1 MDHLVAWVSDYLVL
15 VHGEAKA
22 KEILDDID
30 RRLAAGRDFA
40 QWTGDDSKAL
50 MKIYIAAIA
59 GHVPE
64 RMVKALS
71 AYLDFCFLARRN
83 AITST
88 MLAKM
93 DDALSR
99 FYEDR
104 QIFMDVGVR
113 VDISLPRQ
121 HALKHYIP
129 SILLFGSPNGLCS
142 SITDSKHIKAV
153 KEPWRRSNRYNALGQ
168 MLTTNVRLDKMHAA
182 RLLLEKRGMMIGTTA
197 SYTAGVLDGVRPAP
211 IRSNPAD
218 EDSEDEDRPGLRVP
232 LCSRALLC
240 PSDLCGAGGVR
251 RERIR
256 STPSWYG
263 CPRRDTVLIDIAGD
277 EEVLKG
283 MNVGRDLLFMS
294 FKHNGRVFPCALI
307 HCFVPVADTCDRE
320 TGMWVVRPEYTGAPK
335 KRMFSGPK
343 ICFKRWSF

>member
-1 MDHLVAWVSDYLVL
+1 M
-15 VHGEAKA
+15 AKQRPR
-22 KEILDDID
+22 KYSMTSIDDWLLSHPSLGL
-30 RRLAAGRDFA
+30 RRFPEGRDFA

-142 SITDSKHIKAV
+142 SITESKHIKAV

-218 EDSEDEDRPGLRVP
+218 EDSEDEDVNDNGPPEP
-232 LCSRALLC
+232 LSRRGPRALT
-240 PSDLCGAGGVR
+240 SVDLAQRPERTYPRDLKALAVHIGQPRLPILLR
-251 RERIR
+251 RFL
-256 STPSWYG
+256 
-263 CPRRDTVLIDIAGD
+263 RDQIYPDIAAEDLRD
-277 EEVLKG
+277 EDLPRISSKAYVYHSAVARFYAPVIFAARVVCVV
-283 MNVGRDLLFMS
+283 NV
-294 FKHNGRVFPCALI
+294 
-307 HCFVPVADTCDRE
+307 
-320 TGMWVVRPEYTGAPK
+320 
-335 KRMFSGPK
+335 SGQLPGTRR
-343 ICFKRWSF
+343 C